1 MDTYPLQHRKTEYY
15 SFMYFPAL
23 VIAKKSKRTD
33 VYFTGIHLLILL
45 SSSINNFNNRN
56 SIYILKFKYFKI
68 IIMKWIWGMGETILC
83 LLFVSAVDS
92 HLNETIDSSTSAL
105 NDLPISQNHTRK
117 LLELCFADRMNP
129 VVITKDLVKVF
140 HGITDNK
147 EGNIS
152 VITIDENLDWWR
164 YQYDPKF
171 IVYPSYSTVI
181 LSGDSIKSE
190 CFVLSPETECHSS
203 GITYIEED
211 FKSINYWSITTTFLV
226 SGNHCDDAS
235 KALGWLWGKEISTS
249 YFLCPNEYNN
259 NTMIYTMNPF
269 GDRAPSP
276 WEKVETQDKPC
287 FMCTF
292 YRMSFI
298 NDAEIC
304 SNVTFDKTEI
314 LNGYKLGVAMFP
326 SKMLRKSEVFFKNL
340 YSAMNMTP
348 VHPYRES
355 GYLNLISGD
364 PLPLDYSTKRLQNII
379 PYFEQGG
386 YVIVTQKQ
394 SFVPTLDQV
403 IDSFFTRERIIMSS
417 VILLVIF
424 LMMFLNNRYDF
435 GATVLDLVAFL
446 LDMGIST
453 PILRLS
459 MRITFMSATLFA
471 LIFNPVL
478 QGQVTSLLTRP
489 GHRNVQSLKD
499 LIDHDYRV
507 YFRDREITNK
517 LRENRLW
524 DDNYEDH
531 FWDMLIRNA
540 YQDACLSRVRNDS
553 SVACILDYTELEHID
568 QNLHYSKAFSNKY
581 RVFLTD
587 RHFPLNER
595 INKIALKLFETGH
608 LNYAERR
615 EFHKILLERK
625 RKIERI
631 KELIKHNQ
639 LDLEDFELIYITMT
653 LATAWAIIVFGI
665 EVLIK
670 KIVTFLDKRAKE
682 SDKRKLMIRE
692 TIASTVRRM
701 AIVTQ
706 QL

>member
-1 MDTYPLQHRKTEYY
+1 
-15 SFMYFPAL
+15 
-23 VIAKKSKRTD
+23 
-33 VYFTGIHLLILL
+33 
-45 SSSINNFNNRN
+45 
-56 SIYILKFKYFKI
+56 
-68 IIMKWIWGMGETILC
+68 MKWIWGMGETILC
-83 LLFVSAVDS
+83 FLFVSAVES
-92 HLNETIDSSTSAL
+92 HLSKFIDSSTSAL
-105 NDLPISQNHTRK
+105 NDHPISQNHTRK
-117 LLELCFADRMNP
+117 LLELCFSDRMNP
-129 VVITKDLVKVF
+129 VVITKNLVKVF
-140 HGITDNK
+140 HGIRDNK
-147 EGNIS
+147 EANIS
-152 VITIDENLDWWR
+152 FIIIDENLSWR
-164 YQYDPKF
+164 YWHDRNL

-181 LSGDSIKSE
+181 LSSDSIKSE
-190 CFVLSPETECHSS
+190 CFVLSPKLSKCYSNEISNIKEHL
-203 GITYIEED
+203 
-211 FKSINYWSITTTFLV
+211 NYVNYGSTRTTFLV
-226 SGNHCDDAS
+226 SGNQCDDAS

-249 YFLCPNEYNN
+249 FFLCPNEFNN
-259 NTMIYTMNPF
+259 NTIIYTMNPF
-269 GDRAPSP
+269 GDRAPKP

-287 FMCTF
+287 DVCTF

-314 LNGYKLGVAMFP
+314 LNGYKLGYGIFP
-326 SKMLRKSEVFFKNL
+326 PKMLRKTKVFFENL

-348 VHPYRES
+348 VYPYRES

-364 PLPLDYSTKRLQNII
+364 PWPIDDLIKELHNII
-379 PYFEQGG
+379 PYFQQGG

-417 VILLVIF
+417 VILSALF

-478 QGQVTSLLTRP
+478 QGQVTSLLSRP

-507 YFRDREITNK
+507 YFRSKEITNK
-517 LRENRLW
+517 LRENQPW
-524 DDNYEDH
+524 DDKYEDH
-531 FWDMLIRNA
+531 LWDMLIRNV
-540 YQDACLSRVRNDS
+540 YQDDCLSKVRNDS

-568 QNLHYSKAFSNKY
+568 ENLHYSKEFSNKY
-581 RVFLTD
+581 RVFQTD

-615 EFHKILLERK
+615 EFYKILLERK

-653 LATAWAIIVFGI
+653 LATAWAIVVFGI

-682 SDKRKLMIRE
+682 SDKRKLMVRE

>member
-1 MDTYPLQHRKTEYY
+1 
-15 SFMYFPAL
+15 
-23 VIAKKSKRTD
+23 
-33 VYFTGIHLLILL
+33 
-45 SSSINNFNNRN
+45 
-56 SIYILKFKYFKI
+56 
-68 IIMKWIWGMGETILC
+68 MKWMWGIGKTILC
-83 LLFVSAVDS
+83 LLFVSAVES

-117 LLELCFADRMNP
+117 LLELCFSHRMNP
-129 VVITKDLVKVF
+129 VVITEDLVKVF

-152 VITIDENLDWWR
+152 VITIDKSLDWMKYW
-164 YQYDPKF
+164 YDSKF
-171 IVYPSYSTVI
+171 IVYPSYATVI
-181 LSGDSIKSE
+181 LSGDSIKSK
-190 CFVLSPETECHSS
+190 CFVLSPNVFQCNSN
-203 GITYIEED
+203 GISDIEKHFD
-211 FKSINYWSITTTFLV
+211 YVNYWSITTTFLV
-226 SGNHCDDAS
+226 SGNQCDDAS

-249 YFLCPNEYNN
+249 YFLCPNEFNN

-269 GDRAPSP
+269 GDRAPKP
-276 WEKVETQDKPC
+276 WEKVEAQDKPC
-287 FMCTF
+287 DMCTF

-314 LNGYKLGVAMFP
+314 LNGYKLGVAMLP
-326 SKMLRKSEVFFKNL
+326 PKMLRKTKVFFENL

-348 VHPYRES
+348 VYPIIKS

-364 PLPLDYSTKRLQNII
+364 PLPLDYLWGGFRNII

-403 IDSFFTRERIIMSS
+403 MDSFFTRERIIMSS
-417 VILLVIF
+417 VILLVLF

-478 QGQVTSLLTRP
+478 QGQVISLLSRP
-489 GHRNVQSLKD
+489 GHRNVQCLKE

-524 DDNYEDH
+524 DDDSMVH
-531 FWDMLIRNA
+531 VWDMLGRDVN
-540 YQDACLSRVRNDS
+540 QDNCLSKVRNNS
-553 SVACILDYTELEHID
+553 SAACILDYTELEHID
-568 QNLHYSKAFSNKY
+568 QNLHYSKEFSNKY
-581 RVFLTD
+581 HVFYTD
-587 RHFPLNER
+587 RHFPLNEK

-631 KELIKHNQ
+631 KELIKNNQ
-639 LDLEDFELIYITMT
+639 LDLEDFELIYIMMT
-653 LATAWAIIVFGI
+653 LATAWAIIIFGI

-682 SDKRKLMIRE
+682 SEKRKLMIRE

>member
-1 MDTYPLQHRKTEYY
+1 
-15 SFMYFPAL
+15 
-23 VIAKKSKRTD
+23 
-33 VYFTGIHLLILL
+33 
-45 SSSINNFNNRN
+45 
-56 SIYILKFKYFKI
+56 
-68 IIMKWIWGMGETILC
+68 
-83 LLFVSAVDS
+83 
-92 HLNETIDSSTSAL
+92 
-105 NDLPISQNHTRK
+105 
-117 LLELCFADRMNP
+117 
-129 VVITKDLVKVF
+129 
-140 HGITDNK
+140 
-147 EGNIS
+147 
-152 VITIDENLDWWR
+152 
-164 YQYDPKF
+164 
-171 IVYPSYSTVI
+171 
-181 LSGDSIKSE
+181 
-190 CFVLSPETECHSS
+190 
-203 GITYIEED
+203 
-211 FKSINYWSITTTFLV
+211 
-226 SGNHCDDAS
+226 
-235 KALGWLWGKEISTS
+235 
-249 YFLCPNEYNN
+249 
-259 NTMIYTMNPF
+259 MIYTINPF
-269 GDRAPSP
+269 GDRAPEP

-287 FMCTF
+287 DVCTF

-314 LNGYKLGVAMFP
+314 LNGYKLGVGIYP
-326 SKMLRKSEVFFKNL
+326 PKLLRKTEVFFENL

-348 VHPYRES
+348 VHPHRGS
-355 GYLNLISGD
+355 GYLNMNSADPWLIDNLMKGFH
-364 PLPLDYSTKRLQNII
+364 NII

-403 IDSFFTRERIIMSS
+403 IDSFFTRERIVMSS
-417 VILLVIF
+417 VILLVLF

-459 MRITFMSATLFA
+459 MRVTFMSATLFA

-478 QGQVTSLLTRP
+478 QGQVISLLSRP
-489 GHRNVQSLKD
+489 GHRNIQSLKD
-499 LIDHDYRV
+499 LINHDYRV
-507 YFRDREITNK
+507 YFRAQEITEK
-517 LRENRLW
+517 LRENRPW
-524 DDNYEDH
+524 DDDAMVH
-531 FWDMLIRNA
+531 FWDMLSRNVS
-540 YQDACLSRVRNDS
+540 QDDCLSKVRNNS
-553 SVACILDYTELEHID
+553 SAACILDYSELEHID

-653 LATAWAIIVFGI
+653 LATAWAILIFGI

-682 SDKRKLMIRE
+682 SEKRKLMIRE

-701 AIVTQ
+701 ANVTQ